1 MLKMLTW
8 VSNSS
13 VMTLHNH
20 LLILVLSGF
29 CLLTFASCG
38 SEKNAVETPVA
49 QEEASNEMEE
59 EAVEAQI
66 EMPQQAE
73 QVVEGPRKAVG
84 AYRSV
89 QGVMD
94 PLSCYCNNG
103 GYVDSP
109 TGETVAV
116 CFDNNQNVGST
127 DYIFIE
133 GVMTTRTIDSNGPCP
148 AGTMSYLIVE
158 SYSLTP

>member
-1 MLKMLTW
+1 MNHHK
-8 VSNSS
+8 
-13 VMTLHNH
+13 H
-20 LLILVLSGF
+20 LLIIVLSGLYLF
-29 CLLTFASCG
+29 TLASCA
-38 SEKNAVETPVA
+38 SEKNAIETPVA
-49 QEEASNEMEE
+49 QEESSDEMEE
-59 EAVEAQI
+59 DAVETQI

-73 QVVEGPRKAVG
+73 QVVEVPRKAVG

-94 PLSCYCNNG
+94 PLSCYCSNG

-116 CFDNNQNVGST
+116 CFDNNQNVGNT
-127 DYIFIE
+127 DYFFIE

-148 AGTMSYLIVE
+148 AGTMSYLVAE